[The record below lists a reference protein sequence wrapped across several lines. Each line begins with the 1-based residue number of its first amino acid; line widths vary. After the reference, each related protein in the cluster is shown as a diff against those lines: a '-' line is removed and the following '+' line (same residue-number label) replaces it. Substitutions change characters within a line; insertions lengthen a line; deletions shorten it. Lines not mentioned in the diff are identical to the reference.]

1 MTGRPRSSGPKSGG
15 AKSSAP
21 KSARPTSSGSSS
33 TPRSAGA
40 RPSAPKSSGP
50 TPTSRGPSQKK
61 SPSDKRRAA
70 EVEKEFGK
78 NVRRAAERSGRKPR
92 VWQNAERPESRDTV
106 RKKIG
111 AGAVQK
117 ATTRTWDEWRE
128 TLADEGMAGR
138 THQDVV
144 QHLMSEHG
152 LTSWWSHMVCT
163 NFEEAQRPAVPTPPP
178 APKVARPA
186 PQPVRVESRPVTAG
200 ANLEIQVTRTID
212 ASASDAFRAFNDSA
226 RRGWITSQE
235 YLVRT
240 AIAPRSLQ
248 LGLPD
253 GSTVQVRIDRKGN
266 RRCVVAILHGQ
277 LVDQR
282 TADRAKAMWRDA
294 LNRLA
299 EMSATGD

>member
-1 MTGRPRSSGPKSGG
+1 MTERPNARGPRARGSNAPNAKAASAKSAGPKSTG
-15 AKSSAP
+15 P
-21 KSARPTSSGSSS
+21 KPA
-33 TPRSAGA
+33 
-40 RPSAPKSSGP
+40 
-50 TPTSRGPSQKK
+50 SRGLTPKK

-144 QHLMSEHG
+144 QHLMTEHG

-163 NFEEAQRPAVPTPPP
+163 NFEEAQRPAAPTPSPT
-178 APKVARPA
+178 PKPARPA
-186 PQPVRVESRPVTAG
+186 PLPARVDPRPVTAG
-200 ANLEIQVTRTID
+200 ANLEVQVTRTID